1 MTGRFGTVLLRR
13 ATRIGE
19 RRVELI
25 AERLCDQVKIQWP
38 DFGIV
43 RQRGNVRLSGRGL
56 LRRRLLDA
64 GLRWLGRLLK

>member
-1 MTGRFGTVLLRR
+1 MRSFGTVLLRR
-13 ATRIGE
+13 ARLIGE

-38 DFGIV
+38 DFKVV
-43 RQRGNVRLSGRGL
+43 RERGRVRLSGRGL